1 MTSLNQILD
10 SMNEEQP
17 DNEVFVIYDGYPI
30 VEQYNDEVYASIDDR
45 VISGLAVQKSVAGES
60 SSQYV
65 EFRMPRMS
73 DGIDLLT
80 KRIEIVYE
88 IKDGVGGVTQP
99 VNVSYSDKTIKLGWA
114 IPPAAVN
121 KAGTILVGVTAIG
134 TENEKPYVWKTT
146 PTEYKVN
153 AGININSNIPEPDN
167 GWYEQFVGDM
177 DLYVGESRKLLKD
190 MQEST
195 VGGAAA
201 IEALENIRIGADG
214 TEYATPGDAV
224 RGQVAALSEEIVEEK
239 NSIYTDG
246 FSLEEVVKNGSEII
260 VDKEMKY
267 VSSNLVPITIHHS
280 NRFDYTR
287 MSTIVNSYNSNHTI
301 TKEKHGLKVVRSIIP
316 TQAYLMNVFE
326 YTAEFSGDLWFS
338 CDAKAEYVQDLM
350 VKIKVN
356 DVEKESLYGAGHIYA
371 CIPVEKNDVLKLL
384 FYTDIGNATTG
395 NTIYYSNIMLQYGN
409 MTNEF
414 AKYISDS
421 DNSSCLTKTLV
432 LDGVNNGRF
441 EEWTTQNTA
450 NGKYYYTHAKISDML
465 TETYPQNDNDI
476 GNWES
481 DFSQSSPI
489 EFQSGA
495 KDGIGFFVNGVMA
508 IYVDS
513 VQLRANLP
521 TYLQSNPITIT
532 YKYSKDET
540 KVVDSV
546 KVGDILTSAKKIE
559 LSGYGKNETEK
570 YTNYVA
576 FGDSITGMFAYSTSY
591 PEMIEQKDKRITAYN
606 CGFSGSQVTDHTN
619 ANYKAFSFNRL
630 VDSVISGDF
639 TMQDNAV
646 GNITS
651 AFYSENLAT
660 LKGIDFNTVDYV
672 TLFYG
677 TNDWGSNV
685 LLESFKAVYVESI
698 TKLLTK
704 YAHLKI
710 IVISPY
716 WRSITSGKD
725 SNVDANSNGEY
736 LYNFSDSIE
745 ELARKN
751 FNIPTINLYWCL
763 GANAITNRYYT
774 QDGTHPT
781 FSTRN
786 TIAEKILH
794 EMK

>member
-1 MTSLNQILD
+1 MAKFKGNRCIPTAEGKWDKTKEYLGLSVVLDEKTGDSYTSKKVVPAGTELTNKDYWAL
-10 SMNEEQP
+10 S
-17 DNEVFVIYDGYPI
+17 G
-30 VEQYNDEVYASIDDR
+30 QYNAQMA
-45 VISGLAVQKSVAGES
+45 L
-60 SSQYV
+60 
-65 EFRMPRMS
+65 
-73 DGIDLLT
+73 
-80 KRIEIVYE
+80 
-88 IKDGVGGVTQP
+88 
-99 VNVSYSDKTIKLGWA
+99 IKLQLEA
-114 IPPAAVN
+114 MQ
-121 KAGTILVGVTAIG
+121 
-134 TENEKPYVWKTT
+134 
-146 PTEYKVN
+146 
-153 AGININSNIPEPDN
+153 NIPE
-167 GWYEQFVGDM
+167 
-177 DLYVGESRKLLKD
+177 
-190 MQEST
+190 
-195 VGGAAA
+195 GGTTADA
-201 IEALENIRIGADG
+201 ALENIRIGADG

-224 RGQVAALSEEIVEEK
+224 RGQIGSLSEEIVEEK